1 MVRLLRLVVPVGRGQ
16 VRSVSGP
23 ITVNAVE
30 GETHGRGG
38 GANSGDTRRTVASA
52 ALVASDLAGSENQR
66 SI

>member
-1 MVRLLRLVVPVGRGQ
+1 MVRLLRLVVPVGRGR

-38 GANSGDTRRTVASA
+38 ARTLAILA
-52 ALVASDLAGSENQR
+52 AQLLLPRSWQALAGSQD
-66 SI
+66 